1 MCSLPLDTIRLHKH
15 DFGTA
20 CRISEYVL
28 LRYVGV
34 DHVLVETNRY
44 SRRELTR
51 FGIPYSY
58 PNHPHCGNDN
68 HKRRV
73 Q

>member
-1 MCSLPLDTIRLHKH
+1 MCQQHIDVIRLYLH

-20 CRISEYVL
+20 CRLCAYIVL
-28 LRYVGV
+28 RHVGQ

-51 FGIPYSY
+51 FGIPFSY
-58 PNHPHCGNDN
+58 PSDNCSCGEMS
-68 HKRRV
+68 
-73 Q
+73 

>member
-1 MCSLPLDTIRLHKH
+1 MCLPIETIRLHKH
-15 DFGTA
+15 DFGSA

-28 LRYVGV
+28 LKYVGL

-51 FGIPYSY
+51 MGIPYSY
-58 PNHPHCGNDN
+58 PNAPKCANSN
-68 HKRRV
+68 HQGRMN
-73 Q
+73 